1 MEKDSGL
8 KRSRLSTILLYVLAV
23 LVLVIMVYPFFYT
36 AMSAFKTPEE
46 FVSKAQYA
54 LPDGFYIGNIKY
66 VLLES
71 SIPRYFL
78 NSLIILVCVLV
89 PVLLFGSMAAFAIC
103 KLNFKGQKM
112 MLSYFLMGLMIPL
125 QVCLIPL
132 YLTFG
137 KLGMTDSFLG
147 VILPQI
153 AFDFPYTIYLF
164 TNFFKFL
171 PNDVL
176 ESCILDGCSPFK
188 MYSVIV
194 VPMAKNIFLT
204 LATMN
209 GIFCWNEFVF
219 AYTFTSS
226 KNLQTITLGL
236 RDFVGMYGA
245 TDWGRTFTTITLTIL
260 PTFILYFFL
269 SKYMLAGMT
278 EGAVKG

>member
-1 MEKDSGL
+1 MERESGL
-8 KRSRLSTILLYVLAV
+8 KRSRFASVILYAIAV
-23 LVLVIMVYPFFYT
+23 LLLIIMVYPLFYT
-36 AMSAFKTPEE
+36 TMSSFKTAEE
-46 FVSKAQYA
+46 FQTKAQYA
-54 LPDGFYIGNIKY
+54 LPAGLYLGNIKY

-71 SIPRYFL
+71 NIPKYFL
-78 NSLIILVCVLV
+78 NSVIILILVLV
-89 PVLLFGSMAAFAIC
+89 PTLLFGSMAAFAIC
-103 KLNFKGQKM
+103 KLNFKGRKL

-137 KLGMTDSFLG
+137 KLHLTDSFVG
-147 VILPQI
+147 VVLPQI
-153 AFDFPYTIYLF
+153 AFNFPYTIYLF

-171 PNDVL
+171 PNEVI
-176 ESCILDGCSPFK
+176 ESGVIDGCSPFR

-209 GIFCWNEFVF
+209 GIFCWNEYVF

-226 KNLQTITLGL
+226 KNLQTVTLGL

-245 TDWGRTFTTITLTIL
+245 TDWGRTFTTITMTIL

>member
-1 MEKDSGL
+1 MERESGL
-8 KRSRLSTILLYVLAV
+8 KRSRFISFALYAIALTLLVV
-23 LVLVIMVYPFFYT
+23 MVYPLFYT
-36 AMSAFKTPEE
+36 AMSSFKTAEE
-46 FVSKAQYA
+46 FQTKAQYA
-54 LPDGFYIGNIKY
+54 LPASLYLGNIKY

-71 SIPRYFL
+71 NIPKYFL
-78 NSLIILVCVLV
+78 NSIIILICVLI
-89 PVLLFGSMAAFAIC
+89 PTLLFGSMAAFAIC
-103 KLNFKGQKM
+103 KLDFKGKKL

-137 KLGMTDSFLG
+137 KLNLTDSFVG

-153 AFDFPYTIYLF
+153 AFNFPYTIYLF
-164 TNFFKFL
+164 TNFFRFL
-171 PNDVL
+171 PNEVI
-176 ESCILDGCSPFK
+176 ESAVIDGCSPFR

-209 GIFCWNEFVF
+209 GIFCWNEYVF

-226 KNLQTITLGL
+226 KNLQTVTLGL

-245 TDWGRTFTTITLTIL
+245 TDWGRTFTTITMTIL

>member
-1 MEKDSGL
+1 MEKSNGL
-8 KRSRLSTILLYVLAV
+8 SRSRVGRGITYLIAV
-23 LVLVIMVYPFFYT
+23 LMLILMVYPMFYT
-36 AMSAFKTPEE
+36 TMSSFKTVEE
-46 FVSKAQYA
+46 FQTKPQYA
-54 LPDGFYIGNIKY
+54 LPTSLYLENIKY

-71 SIPRYFL
+71 NIPRYFL
-78 NSLIILVCVLV
+78 NSLIILACVLV
-89 PVLLFGSMAAFAIC
+89 PTLLFGSMAAFAIE
-103 KLNFKGQKM
+103 KLAFKGSKA

-132 YLTFG
+132 YLSFS
-137 KLGMTDSFLG
+137 KLGWTDGFVG

-153 AFDFPYTIYLF
+153 AFNFPYTIYLF
-164 TNFFKFL
+164 TSFFRFL
-171 PNDVL
+171 PDDVL
-176 ESCILDGCSPFK
+176 ESCILDGCSPMRMFV
-188 MYSVIV
+188 SIV

-226 KNLQTITLGL
+226 KKLQTITLGL